1 VIRIG
6 LLILLICQ
14 SVAAKSQFEQLR
26 ILFFSCNSVEGKK
39 NFFDATRN
47 LDLNRAEN
55 KAYQGVATAMYADVV
70 ESVSDK
76 ISYFNSGKD
85 LLEQAITADWYNAE
99 IRFLRFSVQA
109 EVPFFLGYS
118 DKKEEDA
125 RIVLDALY
133 NAKIDYKTEFW
144 KKALKFMVDSNELK
158 DETES
163 ELRRYTV

>member
-1 VIRIG
+1 MT
-6 LLILLICQ
+6 CQ

-39 NFFDATRN
+39 NFYDATRN
-47 LDLNRAEN
+47 LDLNKAEN

-125 RIVLDALY
+125 LMVLDALY